1 MFRWEKKCT
10 GELCTQFLRGFGRYY
25 SICESVWSVHIIF
38 GYVEKKVKHPFWAPT
53 SSSLTLCHWGHC
65 ALPPPPCA
73 CGCLAYYYAL
83 SGRLPGWWSLSELDT
98 EISSRLWCVGH
109 QGGRVEL
116 VWSSASRLTLVNG
129 SNKTGLFLGGLFFI
143 NRVRGCHPGPAVSW
157 VREGS
162 QLRKR
167 VEEGS

>member
-1 MFRWEKKCT
+1 MVFSPNLLIQVCVMMYSLLVMCT
-10 GELCTQFLRGFGRYY
+10 LFFGCVERKLNIPLNTNKFFTHTVSLRALC
-25 SICESVWSVHIIF
+25 
-38 GYVEKKVKHPFWAPT
+38 
-53 SSSLTLCHWGHC
+53 
-65 ALPPPPCA
+65 PPPPCA

-116 VWSSASRLTLVNG
+116 VWSSASRLTLVNS
-129 SNKTGLFLGGLFFI
+129 SNETGLFLGGLFFI
-143 NRVRGCHPGPAVSW
+143 SRVRGRRPRLAVSRVW
-157 VREGS
+157 EGR

-167 VEEGS
+167 AEEGS